1 MNLIKMILFVIE
13 IGLIVNKMIVYHGQ
27 NEIIQLLIIIHLII
41 NGVVVQILIEIF
53 DNPYLSN
60 SNNNSVVQLTVNNDQ
75 LVDNFIKHN
84 LLNQNQHE
92 KQQYHFF
99 NQLLHPMLQHNIH
112 VINHYLVLNQAQFEL
127 EVNSFTFSYIQN

>member
-1 MNLIKMILFVIE
+1 MNLIKMIQFVIE

-27 NEIIQLLIIIHLII
+27 NEIIQRLIIIHLII
-41 NGVVVQILIEIF
+41 NGVVQILIEIF
-53 DNPYLSN
+53 GNPYLSN
-60 SNNNSVVQLTVNNDQ
+60 NNNSSVVQLTVNNDQ
-75 LVDNFIKHN
+75 LVDNFIKPN

-112 VINHYLVLNQAQFEL
+112 VINHCLVLNPAQFEL
-127 EVNSFTFSYIQN
+127 EVNSFTFSYI